1 MGLTTEGGSGNGS
14 VALAALSYVQQ
25 TICTTPNTTNSF
37 FIVTV
42 TWAMDATA
50 ATVVSA
56 TVGGWGLCTAN
67 SHGGPLVIKVGPNTA
82 VRVTFQE
89 TANAAGTLYYSY
101 NYVGVV
107 VT

>member
-1 MGLTTEGGSGNGS
+1 MAITTEGGSGNGS

-25 TICTTPNTTNSF
+25 TICTTPSTTNAF
-37 FIVTV
+37 YIVTV

-50 ATVVSA
+50 ATVGSA
-56 TVGGWGLCTAN
+56 SVGGWGLITAN
-67 SHGGPLVIKVGPNTA
+67 THGGPLVIKVGPSTA
-82 VRVTFQE
+82 VRVSFQE

-107 VT
+107 VS